1 MNIADDINTL
11 AEAQK
16 AYVEFDHVK
25 RFSMFFA
32 PTTPYE
38 DSTARHGAASFD
50 FLINRSERLTFEQF
64 ADRIQKH
71 YSVEEPRTAEVVRV
85 LRACA
90 AYPVTADR
98 LGAGEISE
106 GQSVWLKTCFKAHL
120 REKGIG
126 APLPADLALASTRH
140 GPEWDE
146 SRAEFEL
153 ESARGREA
161 AAAPH

>member
-1 MNIADDINTL
+1 MNIADAVNTL

-16 AYVEFDHVK
+16 AYVEVDHAK
-25 RFSMFFA
+25 RFSIFFA

-38 DSTARHGAASFD
+38 DATARHAGASFD
-50 FLINRSERLTFEQF
+50 FLINRSERLTFEQL

-71 YSVEEPRTAEVVRV
+71 YSIEEPRTAEVLRV

-106 GQSVWLKTCFKAHL
+106 EQSVWLKTCFKAHM

-126 APLPADLALASTRH
+126 AELPPDLAFASRH
-140 GPEWDE
+140 HGLEWDE
-146 SRAEFEL
+146 SCAEFEM
-153 ESARGREA
+153 EVAQGRESKA
-161 AAAPH
+161 VPH